1 MTATA
6 HRISTSR
13 VTGHL
18 AWRSVAL
25 IPRVPST
32 FIPSLVFPIFAVVA
46 FSGAFSAVARL
57 PGFPTETMVDWMVPF
72 SVVQGAAF
80 AGVTTGFGMAR
91 DIQTR
96 FFDRLLLSPVRH
108 RALVAG
114 PLVAALMRAVVP
126 FLVVL
131 VVGLLAGVNL
141 PGGIAGLF
149 TLFLAAEGSAVIAA
163 GWSIGLALR
172 FGSMKAAPLI
182 QAGLFMTMFLSTAQV
197 PLSVMTGWLHAVA
210 RVNPMTEL
218 LRLARQGFVGEV
230 TWAQTW
236 PGLVVMAVGTVVLS
250 AFALR
255 GLRRLIP

>member
-1 MTATA
+1 MTAP
-6 HRISTSR
+6 R
-13 VTGHL
+13 VSVPRVAGTL

-32 FIPSLVFPIFAVVA
+32 FIPSLIFPIFSVVA

-57 PGFPTETMVDWMVPF
+57 PGFPAETMVDWMVPF

-96 FFDRLLLSPVRH
+96 FFDRLLLSPVQH
-108 RALVAG
+108 RALVMG
-114 PLVAALMRAVVP
+114 PLTAAAMRAVVP
-126 FLVVL
+126 FVIVL
-131 VVGLLAGVNL
+131 VAGLLARVNL
-141 PGGIAGLF
+141 PGGPLGL
-149 TLFLAAEGSAVIAA
+149 LALLVAAEGSAVMAA

-172 FGSMKAAPLI
+172 FKSMKAAPLI
-182 QAGLFMTMFLSTAQV
+182 QMGLFMTMFLSTAQV
-197 PLSVMTGWLHAVA
+197 PLSVMTGWLHGVA
-210 RVNPMTEL
+210 RVNPMTNV

-230 TWAQTW
+230 TWAATW
-236 PGLVVMAVGTVVLS
+236 PGLLVLVVGGALLG